1 MTSPQRYHRTGDRGS
16 GALPFTGPWAR
27 PAGTATGCAGNRRAS
42 ATPTAVP
49 VGVRRRNTGRR
60 CDQARSSAS
69 PNSRSTRLFRRFAS
83 TCPTASSTAT
93 GQSTAPAAA
102 RSPAP
107 ARKAN
112 SSGGGRA
119 TFPSTGSVSCVL
131 LRRATVR
138 AAAPVPAGLL
148 RSCRSA
154 ASPPPRPVSVRV
166 PVRFGLAGA
175 RAPDRVEAVLPVRP
189 RPVFTV
195 VDTALLLIGPPR
207 RPDLG
212 GGPDRHLSRP
222 YPRLAGAYP
231 RVCRWTSCGN

>member
-1 MTSPQRYHRTGDRGS
+1 MTSMALVLECPAGRAISSTGAPDQESRLTNLSAIPEAPVRGGTPGRGCDQPGS
-16 GALPFTGPWAR
+16 G
-27 PAGTATGCAGNRRAS
+27 
-42 ATPTAVP
+42 
-49 VGVRRRNTGRR
+49 
-60 CDQARSSAS
+60 AS
-69 PNSRSTRLFRRFAS
+69 PNSRSPRLFRRSAS
-83 TCPTASSTAT
+83 TGPTPSSTAT

-154 ASPPPRPVSVRV
+154 ASPPPRPVSGRV

-195 VDTALLLIGPPR
+195 VDIALLLIGPPR

-222 YPRLAGAYP
+222 YPR
-231 RVCRWTSCGN
+231 